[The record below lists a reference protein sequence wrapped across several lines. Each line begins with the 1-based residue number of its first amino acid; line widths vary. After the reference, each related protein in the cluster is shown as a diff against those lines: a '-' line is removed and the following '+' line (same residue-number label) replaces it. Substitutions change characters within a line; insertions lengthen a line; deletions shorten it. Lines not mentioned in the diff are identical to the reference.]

1 MKVHVLFVIRTLKDY
16 LPFSSLRI
24 LTTRLAHNLISSVLI
39 DGAIAGDV
47 NKRGATANESNRG
60 KSA

>member
-47 NKRGATANESNRG
+47 NKGGDNR
-60 KSA
+60 K